1 MQEHFMIMKIKLN
14 VTAIEFV
21 SEILSLCVLERKAV
35 TQGAPGTAMGARNQP
50 SLMLILWGIG
60 F

>member
-1 MQEHFMIMKIKLN
+1 MIMKIKLN